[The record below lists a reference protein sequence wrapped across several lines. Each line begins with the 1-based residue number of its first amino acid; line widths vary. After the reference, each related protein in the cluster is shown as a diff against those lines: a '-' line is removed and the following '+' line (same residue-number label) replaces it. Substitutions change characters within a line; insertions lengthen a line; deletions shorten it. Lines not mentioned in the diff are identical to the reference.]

1 MKKEFDRCPSTIDEA
16 ELYGFSWMEN
26 VLAIPAPLVLVTSY
40 KENGKQ
46 NATMQ
51 SWNTFT
57 SSFTGDGGFCCVF
70 TSVNKHT
77 HMYASLRQTKEC
89 VINFPSKENFMKCMA
104 TIQNNEFEDDEITR
118 AGLTAEPAAKVNAP
132 RVKECFLNLECK
144 YVWEK
149 DLIPGG
155 DHVVMCVKVVNICM
169 DEEHYNTAKKGR
181 YGETGYLYNIH
192 SPRNPDTG
200 EMTDTCVGI
209 IQKLAD
215 YDQL

>member
-57 SSFTGDGGFCCVF
+57 SEDGFYCIF
-70 TSVNKHT
+70 SSVNKHT
-77 HMYASLRQTKEC
+77 HMYASVRQTKEC
-89 VINFPSKENFMKCMA
+89 VINFPSKENFLKCMA
-104 TIQNNEFEDDEITR
+104 TIQNNNFEEDEITR

-144 YVWEK
+144 YMWEK

-155 DHVVMCVKVVNICM
+155 DHVVMCVKIVNICM

-200 EMTDTCVGI
+200 EMMDTCVGI
-209 IQKLAD
+209 IQKFAD

>member
-57 SSFTGDGGFCCVF
+57 SEDGFYCIF
-70 TSVNKHT
+70 SSVNKHT
-77 HMYASLRQTKEC
+77 HMYASVRQTKEC

-104 TIQNNEFEDDEITR
+104 TIQNNDFEDDEITR

-144 YVWEK
+144 YMWEK

-200 EMTDTCVGI
+200 EMMDTCVGI